1 MIYAMTSEE
10 GQWRDDM
17 VRCWCSRPDPG
28 PGVAEF
34 GFGSI
39 GCQTVAVAWS
49 VSSQGAGGRI
59 QININKCV
67 NP

>member
-1 MIYAMTSEE
+1 MIYAMTSE
-10 GQWRDDM
+10 DDM

-49 VSSQGAGGRI
+49 VSSQGR
-59 QININKCV
+59 QNTDKYN
-67 NP
+67 